1 MSRCAAQRGSVD
13 NLESV
18 IVQTATGDRLIGRV
32 LEGRYRVLERLARGG
47 MSTVYSALDERLDRE
62 VAVKVMS
69 AALSTDPAFA
79 DRFAREARVAA
90 RLSHLNA
97 VAVYD
102 QGTDDGHVF
111 LVMELVRGRT
121 LRDLIREQHALSP
134 AQAVSIMEP
143 MLAALAAAHR
153 AGLVHRDIKPENI
166 LLADDG
172 VVKVADFGL
181 ARAIESDAS
190 NTRTGLM
197 MGTVAYCPPEQIS
210 RGSADARSDVYSA
223 GVVLFELLTGSTP
236 YIGDSAMAVAYQHVN
251 SDVPA
256 PSSRRPGV
264 PAQLDDVVLRATSRE
279 PSGRPLDAGA
289 LLAELHDVRVDLG
302 LPVVAVP
309 PRSRSD
315 QPIDATQPIAAFPA
329 GNPLSPV
336 SPLATPDEATTAP
349 NPVAPVFG
357 PLQHTVIGERPMTPG
372 PPQSAQGQPVK
383 PAKRPLSRKARAR
396 RRATIVVLII
406 LLLGALTG
414 YGAWWLAVGRY
425 HTVPQL
431 SGLSQAAATKQ
442 LTDRGFSVNRA
453 VRPEFSE
460 LAAGTVVGTDPSAG
474 SHLLS
479 GKSVILIVSKGPKL
493 YPVPPVSG
501 TFDQARQTLQSIPEV
516 QVSQQAKADDSGK
529 IAAGQVIGTDP
540 AAGAS
545 VKRGQAIVVYVSSG
559 PPSVAV
565 PDVTGKKKDDAE
577 AKLTDAGFT
586 VSFSDDY
593 SDSVPE
599 GSVISQ
605 NPGPGTAVKFST
617 VSVVVSKGP
626 PLVTIPEIANGT
638 NADDAKTQ
646 LEALGLKVKIDKQFG
661 GFLNQVVAMD
671 PKAGQQVP
679 KGTEVKLTV
688 V

>member
-1 MSRCAAQRGSVD
+1 
-13 NLESV
+13 
-18 IVQTATGDRLIGRV
+18 
-32 LEGRYRVLERLARGG
+32 
-47 MSTVYSALDERLDRE
+47 
-62 VAVKVMS
+62 
-69 AALSTDPAFA
+69 
-79 DRFAREARVAA
+79 
-90 RLSHLNA
+90 
-97 VAVYD
+97 
-102 QGTDDGHVF
+102 
-111 LVMELVRGRT
+111 
-121 LRDLIREQHALSP
+121 
-134 AQAVSIMEP
+134 
-143 MLAALAAAHR
+143 
-153 AGLVHRDIKPENI
+153 
-166 LLADDG
+166 
-172 VVKVADFGL
+172 
-181 ARAIESDAS
+181 
-190 NTRTGLM
+190 M

-236 YIGDSAMAVAYQHVN
+236 YVGDSAMAVAYQHVN

-289 LLAELHDVRVDLG
+289 LLAELHDVRLDLG
-302 LPVVAVP
+302 LPVLAVP
-309 PRSRSD
+309 PRPRFD

-329 GNPLSPV
+329 GNPMSPV
-336 SPLATPDEATTAP
+336 SPLAAPDEATTAP
-349 NPVAPVFG
+349 NPVAPVFE
-357 PLQHTVIGERPMTPG
+357 PLQHTVIGEGPITPG

-396 RRATIVVLII
+396 RRATIVVLIV

-431 SGLSQAAATKQ
+431 SGLSQAAAIKQ
-442 LTDRGFSVNRA
+442 LTDGGFSVNRA
-453 VRPEFSE
+453 VRQQFFESE
-460 LAAGTVVGTDPSAG
+460 TIGAGTVLGTEPAAG

-479 GKSVILIVSKGPKL
+479 GKSVTLIVSKGLERYK
-493 YPVPPVSG
+493 VPPVSG
-501 TFDQARQTLQSIPEV
+501 TFDQAQQTLQSIPEV

-529 IAAGQVIGTDP
+529 IAAGQVIGTNP
-540 AAGAS
+540 AAGVS
-545 VKRGQAIVVYVSSG
+545 VKRRQAIVVYVSSG

-586 VSFSDDY
+586 VSFSDEY

-599 GSVISQ
+599 GNVISQ

-638 NADDAKTQ
+638 NADDAKAQ
-646 LEALGLKVKIDKQFG
+646 LQALGLKVKIDKQFG

-679 KGTEVKLTV
+679 KGSEVKLTV